1 MRAGRLLDRVALG
14 RLDDLARLDHLRQSG
29 GGRVAVGVQGLGHV
43 AGGALRVVLE
53 VVDDAPGDVALALTR
68 GGASGAGAACGRSAH
83 RALRRRRALIT
94 VTLAEFLDLAIKPSE
109 TLLQIGAFGFKRV
122 DDLLHARHMILP
134 DRDELEARPSR
145 RCRAH
150 GPCHTTDTWCR
161 AWPNGRQ
168 VGGAD
173 PRDASLEVSR
183 P

>member
-68 GGASGAGAACGRSAH
+68 RGASGAGAACGRSAH
-83 RALRRRRALIT
+83 RALRRRRAVIT

-109 TLLQIGAFGFKRV
+109 TLLQIGALGFERV
-122 DDLLHARHMILP
+122 DDLLHARHVILP
-134 DRDELEARPSR
+134 VGTSWRLCLPVVAGRMGRTTR
-145 RCRAH
+145 RTR
-150 GPCHTTDTWCR
+150 GGR
-161 AWPNGRQ
+161 VRPNGRQ

-173 PRDASLEVSR
+173 PRSAYLEASR